1 MSSAASHPRLRL
13 VGADDGP
20 ARRDWARSRRV
31 RQAVIRENRR
41 AAQNPTLEP
50 TDPRWVLAVRA
61 HSQLQGATLTPDR
74 RERVMRT
81 ARLLGVRPFDASL
94 IIAIVQDQ
102 ARRGEDLAGA
112 AGTLALI
119 HRPQRRWRRTW
130 VWLRWIA
137 AVAAALMANAL
148 LIWWLLGTH

>member
-13 VGADDGP
+13 VGADDP
-20 ARRDWARSRRV
+20 TARDDWVRSRRA
-31 RQAVIRENRR
+31 RQAVLRENRR
-41 AAQNPTLEP
+41 AAQNPTLQP

-61 HSQLQGATLTPDR
+61 HSQLQGTALTPER

-94 IIAIVQDQ
+94 VIAIVQDQ
-102 ARRGEDLAGA
+102 ARRGEDLGGA
-112 AGTLALI
+112 AGTLALV
-119 HRPQRRWRRTW
+119 HRPQRPWTRTW

-137 AVAAALMANAL
+137 AIAAALTANAL
-148 LIWWLLGTH
+148 LIWWLLAG